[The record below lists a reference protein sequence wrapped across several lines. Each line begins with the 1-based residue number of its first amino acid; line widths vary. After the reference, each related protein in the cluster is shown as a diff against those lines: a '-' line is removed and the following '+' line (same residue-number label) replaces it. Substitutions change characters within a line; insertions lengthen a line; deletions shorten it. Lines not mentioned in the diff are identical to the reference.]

1 MTKIPRD
8 LTGQP
13 SLVRFATP
21 YLEVE
26 SQSSS
31 SLERTIR
38 RELAQ
43 ARHTASRNE
52 RKRGDQPASI
62 RARMA
67 GPP

>member
-1 MTKIPRD
+1 MTKVPRD
-8 LTGQP
+8 MTRQA
-13 SLVRFATP
+13 SLIRFATP

-26 SQSSS
+26 CQSTS

-43 ARHTASRNE
+43 ARHTASRHE
-52 RKRGDQPASI
+52 RERGDQPASI
-62 RARMA
+62 RARLA